1 MKWGEEMIGDQS
13 GKVAIVTGSNTGIGF
28 HMVRALASKGA
39 TVIMAC
45 RDAEKAEVAM
55 RRILHEFPGSD
66 VSASVLD
73 LADLSSVCIHSLRPS
88 HRVLIAWTS

>member
-55 RRILHEFPGSD
+55 RRLQGD
-66 VSASVLD
+66 VTYLKIEKQ
-73 LADLSSVCIHSLRPS
+73 LSN
-88 HRVLIAWTS
+88 